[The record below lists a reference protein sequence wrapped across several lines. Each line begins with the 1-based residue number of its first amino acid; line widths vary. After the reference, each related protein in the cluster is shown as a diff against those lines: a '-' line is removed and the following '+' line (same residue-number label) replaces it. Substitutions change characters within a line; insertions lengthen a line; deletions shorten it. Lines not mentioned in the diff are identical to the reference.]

1 MAKTYKFGN
10 GTWATK
16 KGSTLAYSD
25 TNNAFKPLP
34 FSFERNSIG
43 TRVNKEGLIEVV
55 GNDIPRIDY
64 TDSTEG
70 ALLLENSATNLVTY
84 SEAFDNAY
92 WIKGGSSVLG
102 GFTSPKG
109 DLSAFKLVEDTSTG
123 SHRILPN
130 NTVNSQKHAFS
141 VFVKKDTR
149 NWIFLRLDGLASD
162 QRTWFDLENGV
173 IGTINSDHN
182 AEIVSLSNGWYRC
195 SVSIKGTTYQAAYP
209 ILGIADADNSSSYTG
224 NGTSGVYIYGSQAEE
239 NSVASS
245 YIPTNGSTVQRSA
258 ETCNESGNSEV
269 FNSEQG
275 VLFAN
280 ILPSTFTDVAPNYY
294 KFISLS
300 NGTSSNRLLLGI
312 TSASKLAITM
322 VTSGGNTA
330 FTETTISKQSLKVA
344 INWDA
349 NYLTVYLNGF
359 QFLTPL
365 SVVSNFA
372 ANTLNRLNF
381 NTPTSYPFYG
391 KTKEIAYYD
400 EILTDE
406 ELEYMTSY
414 RSLNEMVTELNL
426 NAL

>member
-1 MAKTYKFGN
+1 MSNTYKFGN
-10 GTWATK
+10 GTWARK

-34 FSFERNSIG
+34 FSFERNSIA

-64 TDSTEG
+64 KDSTEG
-70 ALLLENSATNLVTY
+70 VLLLENSATNLLQY
-84 SEAFDNAY
+84 SEGFSNAY
-92 WIKGGSSVLG
+92 WSNVRSIISVNSAISPDGTQNSDELQQDAITTNAG
-102 GFTSPKG
+102 VFYKQFAFTS
-109 DLSAFKLVEDTSTG
+109 TTY
-123 SHRILPN
+123 
-130 NTVNSQKHAFS
+130 TYS
-141 VFVKKDTR
+141 VFAKFKEVK
-149 NWIFLRLDGLASD
+149 WIALAEAATSGNVI
-162 QRTWFDLENGV
+162 RTWFDIEDGT
-173 IGTINSDHN
+173 IGTINSNHTAKIEN
-182 AEIVSLSNGWYRC
+182 YGNGWYRC
-195 SVSIKGTTYQAAYP
+195 SITFVATAGSFNVLNY
-209 ILGIADADNSSSYTG
+209 LADANGSTTSELSKGSYFYGTQLEVG
-224 NGTSGVYIYGSQAEE
+224 NP
-239 NSVASS
+239 SS
-245 YIPTNGSTVQRSA
+245 YIPTNGSTVQRAA
-258 ETCNESGNSEV
+258 ETCNDSGNSEV

-312 TSASKLAITM
+312 TSASKLSITM

-330 FTETTISKQSLKVA
+330 FTETTISKQTLKVA

-400 EILTDE
+400 EILTDA